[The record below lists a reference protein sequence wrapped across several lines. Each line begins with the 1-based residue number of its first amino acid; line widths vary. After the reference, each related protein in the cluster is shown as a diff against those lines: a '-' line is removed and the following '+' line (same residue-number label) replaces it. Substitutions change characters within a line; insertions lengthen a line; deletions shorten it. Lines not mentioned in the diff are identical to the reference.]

1 VICSVLIPSRSRIDR
16 LRKTLRSIHETS
28 HASDVEILV
37 RFDDDDHASLD
48 VIGDLT
54 REHGIRVL
62 TGPRRLGY
70 LSLGEFYAELA
81 AVATGTWIWIM
92 NDDAY
97 VTGPPTGSESSWD
110 VDLQAIQTTG
120 EIVQPECYQ
129 LGHSKYWS
137 SEGGAFPIVPNRC
150 WERFSERF
158 DGGPSVDIWLDRML
172 RARNGWKTRFLS
184 GIAVVHERDADDV
197 LAKHREIRSSSD
209 AIHPTARPR

>member
-1 VICSVLIPSRSRIDR
+1 MERGGVICSVLIPSRARIDR
-16 LRKTLRSIHETS
+16 LRKTLRSIRQTS
-28 HASDVEILV
+28 RASDVEILV
-37 RFDDDDHASLD
+37 RFDDDDRESLD
-48 VIGDLT
+48 VVEDLT

-81 AVATGTWIWIM
+81 AVATGAWIWIM

-97 VTGPPTGSESSWD
+97 VTGPAVDDGPGWD
-110 VDLQAIQTTG
+110 VDLRSIPTIG

-137 SEGGAFPIVPNRC
+137 SEGGAFPIVPRGC
-150 WERFSERF
+150 WSILDEEF
-158 DGGPSVDIWLDRML
+158 DRGPSVDIWLDQML
-172 RARNGWKTRFLS
+172 RARNGWKTRFLP

-197 LAKHREIRSSSD
+197 LARHREI
-209 AIHPTARPR
+209 